1 MTKENEM
8 PEYVYLGYQPDD
20 GYVGKSYYAEETP
33 EIGIDTR
40 YALCPE
46 GSFVVSRDVLEGM
59 IEKRCEH
66 GVAKTADGHYTD
78 GKNQAINDILKI
90 GESDEK

>member
-1 MTKENEM
+1 M

-46 GSFVVSRDVLEGM
+46 GSFVVPREVLEGM
-59 IEKRCEH
+59 IKKLPKPRRIISQAGIGIQPSHKRHIKDWRE
-66 GVAKTADGHYTD
+66 
-78 GKNQAINDILKI
+78 
-90 GESDEK
+90 

>member
-20 GYVGKSYYAEETP
+20 DYVGKSYYAEETP

-40 YALCPE
+40 YARCPE
-46 GSFVVSRDVLEGM
+46 GSFVVSRAQLEGM
-59 IEKRCEH
+59 IKKLPKPRDNEFYRQALE
-66 GVAKTADGHYTD
+66 Y
-78 GKNQAINDILKI
+78 NQAINDILKI